1 MTDLTALKTVSLM
14 ELFYSA
20 GSLLEMTVW
29 PVSMNAGGCVCESL
43 TLTVPEIMTSDLS
56 ASCSGSG
63 DNKN

>member
-29 PVSMNAGGCVCESL
+29 PVSMNAGGCV
-43 TLTVPEIMTSDLS
+43 IKFDY
-56 ASCSGSG
+56 
-63 DNKN
+63 K